1 MPNQFSP
8 LFTQLSNFWLK
19 KVYVYVMARI
29 FKSDQILQIAVPMY
43 TVFNWTIY
51 PNKGQH
57 MVRLVESV
65 IMSAS
70 ATTYVLYLHL

>member
-1 MPNQFSP
+1 
-8 LFTQLSNFWLK
+8 
-19 KVYVYVMARI
+19 MARI
-29 FKSDQILQIAVPMY
+29 LKSDQILQIAVPMY
-43 TVFNWTIY
+43 IVFNWTIY

-70 ATTYVLYLHL
+70 ATTYVLYQHL

>member
-1 MPNQFSP
+1 
-8 LFTQLSNFWLK
+8 
-19 KVYVYVMARI
+19 MAQI
-29 FKSDQILQIAVPMY
+29 LKSDQILQIAVPVY
-43 TVFNWTIY
+43 IVLNGTIY